1 MVVCSRDY
9 FDTNAQSL
17 PQRPQRGQRHLT
29 LRRDQGQEAP
39 GLPPPGP
46 RAACFRL
53 NRVWTSGTT
62 ATSGPPPGFLCVLF
76 WSFKVAPTMAT
87 TPPGTGR
94 RRRCVLG
101 QKPRCRDGMWGRG
114 VGARCTG
121 HPWRTGP
128 STHARPLAGQVAEA
142 SGPERAAGAPPR
154 GIIRTMAKGKK
165 NSREFSGRRKQT
177 CRDLINAA
185 RVSSDQVRSSPCLS
199 VTSSVCPEPSPRS
212 ATAGRRG
219 RKGMGKTG
227 RQGVTGFC
235 VTRGKMPADW
245 RRLHAPALRSRGAQ
259 RGPRRV
265 PAPCPPSAAPAGG
278 TKARGARLHASLGD
292 RAMQTA
298 ETMDDCNSARGTR
311 RSLVKTLN
319 LYVPMKRL
327 RRYVPR
333 ERN

>member
-1 MVVCSRDY
+1 
-9 FDTNAQSL
+9 
-17 PQRPQRGQRHLT
+17 
-29 LRRDQGQEAP
+29 
-39 GLPPPGP
+39 
-46 RAACFRL
+46 
-53 NRVWTSGTT
+53 
-62 ATSGPPPGFLCVLF
+62 
-76 WSFKVAPTMAT
+76 MAT

-101 QKPRCRDGMWGRG
+101 QKPRCRDGMWVRG

-165 NSREFSGRRKQT
+165 NSEFSGRRKQRG
-177 CRDLINAA
+177 RDLINAA

-245 RRLHAPALRSRGAQ
+245 RRLHISGLAESGRAARAEAGTPPTPVCRAGRGDEGPRGAAPRQ
-259 RGPRRV
+259 PRGPRNANGRN
-265 PAPCPPSAAPAGG
+265 
-278 TKARGARLHASLGD
+278 
-292 RAMQTA
+292 
-298 ETMDDCNSARGTR
+298 DCNSARGTR

-327 RRYVPR
+327 RRCVPR

>member
-1 MVVCSRDY
+1 MVVCSRDC

-17 PQRPQRGQRHLT
+17 PQRPQRGQRHRT
-29 LRRDQGQEAP
+29 LRRDQGQEAA

-76 WSFKVAPTMAT
+76 WSFEVAPTMAT

-128 STHARPLAGQVAEA
+128 STHARPLAGHVAEA

-154 GIIRTMAKGKK
+154 GIIRTMAEGKK
-165 NSREFSGRRKQT
+165 NSREFSGRRKQRG
-177 CRDLINAA
+177 RDLINAA

-245 RRLHAPALRSRGAQ
+245 RRLHVSGLAESGRAARAEAGTPPTPVCRAGRGDEGPRGAAPRQ
-259 RGPRRV
+259 PRGPRNANGRNN
-265 PAPCPPSAAPAGG
+265 G
-278 TKARGARLHASLGD
+278 RLLQCS
-292 RAMQTA
+292 
-298 ETMDDCNSARGTR
+298 
-311 RSLVKTLN
+311 
-319 LYVPMKRL
+319 
-327 RRYVPR
+327 
-333 ERN
+333 RNA